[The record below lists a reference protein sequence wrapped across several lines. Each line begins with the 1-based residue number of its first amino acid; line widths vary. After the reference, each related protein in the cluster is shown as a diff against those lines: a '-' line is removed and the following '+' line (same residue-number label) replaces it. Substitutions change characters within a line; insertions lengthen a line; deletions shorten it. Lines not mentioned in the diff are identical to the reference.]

1 MLLEVQDIS
10 KNFGG
15 LLALDR
21 VSFELE
27 NGTILGLIGPNG
39 AGKSTLFNVIAG
51 TTAPSSGTVR
61 FDGRTVTG
69 KPVHQIAESGIV
81 RTFQTVRPFMH
92 LSVFENALA
101 GAMFA
106 GRYSRADAERKA
118 LEALGKVGLANKR
131 LLPAHQLN
139 IMARKWL
146 EIARV
151 LATSPRLV
159 LLDEFM
165 AGLNPAEVGQAVEFV
180 RSLRDSGITI
190 IIVEHIIKAIT
201 NCCDRVVVLNAG
213 SKIADA
219 TPAEIV
225 RNPTVIA
232 AYLGSDYAAS

>member
-10 KNFGG
+10 RHFGG

-21 VSFELE
+21 VSLELE
-27 NGTILGLIGPNG
+27 SGAILGLIGPNG

-51 TTAPSSGTVR
+51 TIAPSSGTVR
-61 FDGRTVTG
+61 FDGHTITG
-69 KPVHQIAESGIV
+69 KPVHQVAASGIA

-106 GRYSRADAERKA
+106 GRYSRLDAEKKA
-118 LEALGKVGLANKR
+118 LDALGRVGLADKR
-131 LLPAHQLN
+131 HLPAHQLN
-139 IMARKWL
+139 VMSRKWL
-146 EIARV
+146 EVARV

-165 AGLNPAEVGQAVEFV
+165 AGLNPTEVTKAVAFV
-180 RSLRDSGITI
+180 RGLRESGITI
-190 IIVEHIIKAIT
+190 IIVEHIIKAIM
-201 NCCDRVVVLNAG
+201 NCCDRVIVLNAG
-213 SKIADA
+213 RKIADA
-219 TPAEIV
+219 SPPEIV
-225 RNPTVIA
+225 RDPAVIA